1 MHTVDVTSLPQNKQR
16 DDTESCRHQEDE
28 AGVPG
33 HRSSIHAVENSHRQT
48 AGEIL
53 KEGKT
58 GEQGPCRSRKE
69 TSILLLDKLRMI
81 FVPKFHFT
89 LRLEVLFLQIH

>member
-1 MHTVDVTSLPQNKQR
+1 MHTANVTSLPQNKQR

-33 HRSSIHAVENSHRQT
+33 HRSSIHAVENSHRHT
-48 AGEIL
+48 VGEIL

-58 GEQGPCRSRKE
+58 GEQGPCRNRKKE
-69 TSILLLDKLRMI
+69 ILLLDKLRMI
-81 FVPKFHFT
+81 FVANST
-89 LRLEVLFLQIH
+89 L